1 MESNE
6 RDSGRLRLQAAIAEQ
21 DRRGVQLNA
30 AVGTPSELEAN
41 VRLRAADEQVA
52 ARAAWVRWDDDG
64 GYPGAQRGPVRTPHP
79 EQFRA
84 SDRDGRATS

>member
-1 MESNE
+1 MDSKE

-30 AVGTPSELEAN
+30 AIGTPSELGAN

-52 ARAAWVRWDDDG
+52 ARAAWVRWDDGG
-64 GYPGAQRGPVRTPHP
+64 GYPGAQRGPVRTAHP
-79 EQFRA
+79 EQLRV
-84 SDRDGRATS
+84 SDQDGRARS